1 MALTQKKLPPVR
13 ACLFDMDG
21 LLIDSEDLYT
31 LVINTI
37 MQEYGRPDMP
47 WSIKAQLQG
56 RPAPQVPN
64 LYSSLPYLHNYS
76 IETLTSSPLA
86 QASKIFH
93 DWAQLPISMAEF
105 QAKQAA
111 LQQIHFPT
119 TKPLPGVVTLLSDLA
134 GTAKSSSPVH
144 IALATSSTSKNYALK
159 TAHLKDLFS
168 LFPESRLIRGDNPRI
183 GAGRGKPLPDI
194 YLLAL
199 ETINA
204 EIRAANNGEPEI
216 KPEECLVF
224 EDSVPGVEAGRRAGM
239 QVVWVPYAGLLEEYR
254 GKEELVLAGLTGEH
268 KDIDGVHNVVEGLD
282 GLDTWRG
289 RGSGKPGE
297 IGDGWA
303 HLLSSLENFPYERF
317 GIKIQKDG
325 LSN

>member
-1 MALTQKKLPPVR
+1 MTPGRKQPPPVR

-21 LLIDSEDLYT
+21 LLIDSEDIYS

-37 MQEYGRPDMP
+37 LHEYGRPSMP

-56 RPAPQVPN
+56 RPAPQ
-64 LYSSLPYLHNYS
+64 
-76 IETLTSSPLA
+76 A
-86 QASKIFH
+86 GKIFH
-93 DWAQLPISMAEF
+93 DWAQLPISMEDF
-105 QAKQAA
+105 REKQAA
-111 LQQIHFPT
+111 LQKIYFPT
-119 TKPLPGVVTLLSDLA
+119 TKPLPGVVSLLSTLA
-134 GTAKSSSPVH
+134 KTAQTPSPIH
-144 IALATSSTSKNYALK
+144 MALATSSTSENYALK
-159 TAHLKDLFS
+159 AAHLADLFS

-199 ETINA
+199 EAINE
-204 EIRAANNGEPEI
+204 EIRAANNGELEI

-239 QVVWVPYAGLLEEYR
+239 QVVWVPYSGLLEEYR

-268 KDIDGVHNVVEGLD
+268 KDVDVEHAVLEGLE

-289 RGSGKPGE
+289 RGSGKTGE
-297 IGDGWA
+297 VGDGWA
-303 HLLSSLENFPYERF
+303 HLLQSLENFPYEKF
-317 GIKIQKDG
+317 GIKIQRE
-325 LSN
+325 N

>member
-1 MALTQKKLPPVR
+1 A
-13 ACLFDMDG
+13 G
-21 LLIDSEDLYT
+21 
-31 LVINTI
+31 N
-37 MQEYGRPDMP
+37 
-47 WSIKAQLQG
+47 
-56 RPAPQVPN
+56 
-64 LYSSLPYLHNYS
+64 
-76 IETLTSSPLA
+76 
-86 QASKIFH
+86 IFH
-93 DWAQLPISMAEF
+93 NWAQLPIPMEEF
-105 QAKQAA
+105 REKQAA
-111 LQQIHFPT
+111 LQQLHFPT

-134 GTAKSSSPVH
+134 NTAKTSSPVH

-159 TAHLKDLFS
+159 TAHLADLFS
-168 LFPESRLIRGDNPRI
+168 VFPESRLIRGDNPRI

-239 QVVWVPYAGLLEEYR
+239 QVVWVPYDGLLKEYR

-268 KDIDGVHNVVEGLD
+268 KDDDIDHTVLEGLE

-289 RGSGKPGE
+289 RGSGKTGE
-297 IGDGWA
+297 VGDGWA
-303 HLLSSLENFPYERF
+303 HLLSSLENFPYEKF
-317 GIKIQKDG
+317 GIKVQREG

>member
-1 MALTQKKLPPVR
+1 MDSARKQCPPVR

-21 LLIDSEDLYT
+21 LLIDSEDIYS
-31 LVINTI
+31 LVINKI
-37 MQEYGRPDMP
+37 LLEYGRPAMP

-56 RPAPQVPN
+56 RPAPQ
-64 LYSSLPYLHNYS
+64 
-76 IETLTSSPLA
+76 A
-86 QASKIFH
+86 GKIFH
-93 DWAQLPISMAEF
+93 DWAQLPIPMEEF
-105 QAKQAA
+105 REKQAT

-119 TKPLPGVVTLLSDLA
+119 TKPLPGVVTLLSNLA
-134 GTAKSSSPVH
+134 NTTNSSSPVH

-159 TAHLKDLFS
+159 TAHLTDLFS
-168 LFPESRLIRGDNPRI
+168 VFPESRLIRGDNPRI

-239 QVVWVPYAGLLEEYR
+239 QVVWVPYTGLLEEYR

-268 KDIDGVHNVVEGLD
+268 KDVDIDHTVLEGLE

-297 IGDGWA
+297 VGDGWA
-303 HLLSSLENFPYERF
+303 HLLSSLENFPYEKF
-317 GIKIQKDG
+317 GIKIQSKG

>member
-1 MALTQKKLPPVR
+1 MASAQRQPPPIR

-21 LLIDSEDLYT
+21 LLIDSEDIYS

-37 MQEYGRPDMP
+37 LAEYGRPAMP

-56 RPAPQVPN
+56 RPAPQ
-64 LYSSLPYLHNYS
+64 
-76 IETLTSSPLA
+76 A
-86 QASKIFH
+86 GKIFH
-93 DWAQLPISMAEF
+93 DWAQLPIPMDEF
-105 QAKQAA
+105 REKQAA

-134 GTAKSSSPVH
+134 ATAKTSSPIH

-159 TAHLKDLFS
+159 TAHLAELFS
-168 LFPESRLIRGDNPRI
+168 VFPESRLIRGDNPRI

-199 ETINA
+199 EIINA

-239 QVVWVPYAGLLEEYR
+239 QVVWVPYTGLLEEYR
-254 GKEELVLAGLTGEH
+254 GKEDVVLAGLTGEH
-268 KDIDGVHNVVEGLD
+268 KDVDMDHAVLEGLE

-289 RGSGKPGE
+289 RGSGKTGE
-297 IGDGWA
+297 VGDGWA
-303 HLLSSLENFPYERF
+303 HLLASLENFPYERF
-317 GIKIQKDG
+317 GMKIQRES